1 MDISSL
7 KTGDIILITD
17 ETTGIF
23 NNFLN
28 LIKYFTHSN
37 ITHIAIVLQDPSF
50 LEKHL
55 KGTYIWESGIE
66 GTPDP
71 QDNKIKLGVQVTE
84 INQFLKNYNNGRF
97 FVRRLENNKVFTE
110 EKLKEIHNTVY
121 DIPYDINI
129 LDWIYAFFRKDK
141 NPQKVSKFWCSA
153 FIGYIFVKCGVLK
166 ETCDWSILFPN
177 DFSLSGEK
185 LDYKTQNKLKLKEI
199 ELKITK

>member
-17 ETTGIF
+17 ESNGFF

-37 ITHIAIVLQDPSF
+37 ITHIAIVLKDPSF
-50 LEKHL
+50 LEKPL
-55 KGTYIWESGIE
+55 KGTYIWESGFE

-110 EKLKEIHNTVY
+110 EKLKEIHNKVY
-121 DIPYDINI
+121 DVPYDIDI
-129 LDWIYAFFRKDK
+129 FDWIYAFFRKDN
-141 NPQKVSKFWCSA
+141 NPQKVTRFWCSA
-153 FIGYIFVKCGVLK
+153 FVGYIFVKCGVLK
-166 ETCDWSILFPN
+166 ETCDWSILYPN

-185 LDYKTQNKLKLKEI
+185 LDYKSNNKLKLKEI
-199 ELKITK
+199 ELKI

>member
-37 ITHIAIVLQDPSF
+37 ITHIGIVLKDPTF
-50 LEKHL
+50 LEKPL
-55 KGTYIWESGIE
+55 KGIYIWESGFE

-84 INQFLKNYNNGRF
+84 ITQFLKNFNNARF

-110 EKLKEIHNTVY
+110 EKLKEIHSKVY
-121 DIPYDINI
+121 DVPYDINVF
-129 LDWIYAFFRKDK
+129 DWIYAFFRKDN
-141 NPQKVSKFWCSA
+141 NPQKISRFWCSA
-153 FIGYIFVKCGVLK
+153 FIGYIFVQCNILK
-166 ETCDWSILFPN
+166 ETCDWSILCPN

-185 LDYKTQNKLKLKEI
+185 LDYKSNNKLKLKEI
-199 ELKITK
+199 ELKI